1 MESMGGWRESD
12 GFGEERP
19 FWIENIVAK
28 GSRFPVQWGLDFAV
42 MKSTSPQSGLE
53 APAGD
58 PVFLSAPP
66 SDPELEIK
74 DAQLIFNSVW
84 GELEAELGRENLR
97 FAKEL
102 ILLGGAPGSGKGT
115 QTQFILN
122 ARGLTCDSIVV
133 SSLLTSP
140 EAQKIKKQGGMVG
153 DREVVGLVFRKL
165 LDEEYRDGAVLDGFP
180 RTKVQ
185 VECLNLLVAR
195 MKQLRREFYDTPMRI
210 YFRQPTVHI
219 MVLFVDETTSVER
232 QLKRGQEV
240 ERQNQKIRASGI
252 GEEREARAT
261 DLDPEAARH
270 RYRVFKERTWEALQS
285 LKQTYFYHFINAQG
299 PIEKVEQNIL
309 GELRY
314 QSSLELD
321 PQTFDRL
328 RSLPLASEIVVHARQ
343 DLVRRLDQYEL
354 NQGPL
359 FHRVVAL
366 IETKIMPVVVRH
378 AISGVA
384 SVNTEDTVLD
394 NPDALGMLIDI
405 FSERGYHAV
414 IDLHKIQVP
423 EQMNLRTGKI
433 ACRTKHVYRITIRF
447 QGSEIR
453 RG

>member
-1 MESMGGWRESD
+1 
-12 GFGEERP
+12 
-19 FWIENIVAK
+19 
-28 GSRFPVQWGLDFAV
+28 
-42 MKSTSPQSGLE
+42 MKSTSSQSGGE
-53 APAGD
+53 ARAGE
-58 PVFLSAPP
+58 PVFPSAPP

-84 GELEAELGRENLR
+84 SELKADFGKENLR

-122 ARGLTCDSIVV
+122 ARGLTCDSIIV

-140 EAQKIKKQGGMVG
+140 KAQKIKKQGGMVG

-185 VECLNLLVAR
+185 VECLKLLVAK

-210 YFRQPTVHI
+210 HFRQPTVHV
-219 MVLFVDETTSVER
+219 MVLFVDETTSVQR

-261 DLDPEAARH
+261 DLDPEAARQ

-366 IETKIMPVVVRH
+366 IEKKIMPVVVRH

-384 SVNTEDTVLD
+384 SVNTEDPVLD

-423 EQMNLRTGKI
+423 EKMDIQTGKI

>member
-1 MESMGGWRESD
+1 MNSSG
-12 GFGEERP
+12 
-19 FWIENIVAK
+19 
-28 GSRFPVQWGLDFAV
+28 
-42 MKSTSPQSGLE
+42 TQSVLE
-53 APAGD
+53 AKDGD
-58 PVFLSAPP
+58 SVFLSAPP

-84 GELEAELGRENLR
+84 SELEAELGRENLR

-210 YFRQPTVHI
+210 HFRQPTVHV

-240 ERQNQKIRASGI
+240 ERQNQKIRASGS

-354 NQGPL
+354 NQGAL

-366 IETKIMPVVVRH
+366 IEKKIMPVVVRH

-423 EQMNLRTGKI
+423 EQMDLQTGKI

>member
-1 MESMGGWRESD
+1 
-12 GFGEERP
+12 
-19 FWIENIVAK
+19 
-28 GSRFPVQWGLDFAV
+28 
-42 MKSTSPQSGLE
+42 MKSTSPQSVLAAKDGNSVL
-53 APAGD
+53 
-58 PVFLSAPP
+58 LSAPP

-84 GELEAELGRENLR
+84 GELEADFGRENLR

-133 SSLLTSP
+133 SSLLTNP

-165 LDEEYRDGAVLDGFP
+165 LDKEYRDGAVLDGFP

-210 YFRQPTVHI
+210 HFRQPTVHI

-240 ERQNQKIRASGI
+240 ERQNQKIRALGI
-252 GEEREARAT
+252 GEEREARST

-354 NQGPL
+354 NQGAL

-366 IETKIMPVVVRH
+366 IEKKIMPVVVRH

-423 EQMNLRTGKI
+423 EQMDLRTGKI

>member
-1 MESMGGWRESD
+1 
-12 GFGEERP
+12 
-19 FWIENIVAK
+19 
-28 GSRFPVQWGLDFAV
+28 
-42 MKSTSPQSGLE
+42 MKSTSLQSVLE
-53 APAGD
+53 SPAGD

-423 EQMNLRTGKI
+423 EQMDLRTGKI

>member
-1 MESMGGWRESD
+1 
-12 GFGEERP
+12 
-19 FWIENIVAK
+19 
-28 GSRFPVQWGLDFAV
+28 
-42 MKSTSPQSGLE
+42 MKSSSSQSGLD
-53 APAGD
+53 AAAGE
-58 PVFLSAPP
+58 PVFPSAPP

-84 GELEAELGRENLR
+84 SELEADFGRENLR

-153 DREVVGLVFRKL
+153 DREVVGLVFRQL
-165 LDEEYRDGAVLDGFP
+165 LDQEYRDGAVLDGFP

-185 VECLNLLVAR
+185 VGCLNLLVAR

-210 YFRQPTVHI
+210 HFRQPTVHI

-240 ERQNQKIRASGI
+240 ERQNQKIRALGI
-252 GEEREARAT
+252 GAEREARST
-261 DLDPEAARH
+261 DLDPKAARH

-354 NQGPL
+354 NQGAL

-366 IETKIMPVVVRH
+366 IEKKIMPVVVRH

-423 EQMNLRTGKI
+423 EQMDLRTGKI

>member
-1 MESMGGWRESD
+1 
-12 GFGEERP
+12 
-19 FWIENIVAK
+19 
-28 GSRFPVQWGLDFAV
+28 
-42 MKSTSPQSGLE
+42 MKSAGTQSVLE
-53 APAGD
+53 AKDGD
-58 PVFLSAPP
+58 SVLLSAPP

-210 YFRQPTVHI
+210 HFRQPTVHV

-240 ERQNQKIRASGI
+240 ERQNQKIRASGS

-261 DLDPEAARH
+261 DMDPEAARH

-285 LKQTYFYHFINAQG
+285 LKQTYFYHFVNAQG

-354 NQGPL
+354 NQGAL

-366 IETKIMPVVVRH
+366 IEKKIMPVVVRH

-394 NPDALGMLIDI
+394 NPAALGMLIDI

-423 EQMNLRTGKI
+423 EQMDLQTGKI

>member
-1 MESMGGWRESD
+1 
-12 GFGEERP
+12 
-19 FWIENIVAK
+19 
-28 GSRFPVQWGLDFAV
+28 
-42 MKSTSPQSGLE
+42 MKLASSQSGLE
-53 APAGD
+53 AKDGD
-58 PVFLSAPP
+58 SVFLSAPP

-165 LDEEYRDGAVLDGFP
+165 LDKEYRDGAVLDGFP

-210 YFRQPTVHI
+210 HFRQPTVHV

-240 ERQNQKIRASGI
+240 ERQNQKIRASGS

-328 RSLPLASEIVVHARQ
+328 RSLPLAGEIVVHARQ

-354 NQGPL
+354 NQGAL

-366 IETKIMPVVVRH
+366 IEKKIMPVVVRH

-384 SVNTEDTVLD
+384 SVNTEDSVLD

-423 EQMNLRTGKI
+423 EQMDLQTGKI
-433 ACRTKHVYRITIRF
+433 DCRTKHVYRITIRF

>member
-1 MESMGGWRESD
+1 
-12 GFGEERP
+12 
-19 FWIENIVAK
+19 
-28 GSRFPVQWGLDFAV
+28 
-42 MKSTSPQSGLE
+42 MKSAGPQSVLE
-53 APAGD
+53 AKDGD
-58 PVFLSAPP
+58 SVLLSAPP

-97 FAKEL
+97 FSKEL

-210 YFRQPTVHI
+210 HFRQPTVHV

-240 ERQNQKIRASGI
+240 ERQNQKIRASGS

-285 LKQTYFYHFINAQG
+285 LKQTYFYHFISAQG

-354 NQGPL
+354 NQGAL

-366 IETKIMPVVVRH
+366 IEKKIMPVVVRH

-384 SVNTEDTVLD
+384 SVNTEDSVLD

-423 EQMNLRTGKI
+423 EQMDLQTGKI

>member
-1 MESMGGWRESD
+1 
-12 GFGEERP
+12 
-19 FWIENIVAK
+19 
-28 GSRFPVQWGLDFAV
+28 
-42 MKSTSPQSGLE
+42 MKSTSSQSG
-53 APAGD
+53 AAARAGD
-58 PVFLSAPP
+58 PVLLSAPP

-84 GELEAELGRENLR
+84 SELKADFGKENLR

-165 LDEEYRDGAVLDGFP
+165 LEEEYRDGAVLDGFP

-185 VECLNLLVAR
+185 VECLKLLVAK

-210 YFRQPTVHI
+210 HFRQLTVHV
-219 MVLFVDETTSVER
+219 MVLFVDEPTSVER
-232 QLKRGQEV
+232 QLKRGQEI

-252 GEEREARAT
+252 GEEREARPT
-261 DLDPEAARH
+261 DLNPKAARH

-309 GELRY
+309 SELRY

-359 FHRVVAL
+359 FHRVVSL
-366 IETKIMPVVVRH
+366 IEKKIMPVVVRH

-384 SVNTEDTVLD
+384 SVNTEDPVLD

-423 EQMNLRTGKI
+423 EQMDLQTGKI

>member
-1 MESMGGWRESD
+1 
-12 GFGEERP
+12 
-19 FWIENIVAK
+19 
-28 GSRFPVQWGLDFAV
+28 
-42 MKSTSPQSGLE
+42 MKSASSQSGL
-53 APAGD
+53 AAKDGD
-58 PVFLSAPP
+58 SVLLSAPP

-84 GELEAELGRENLR
+84 GELEAEWGRENLR

-140 EAQKIKKQGGMVG
+140 EARKIKKQGGMVG

-185 VECLNLLVAR
+185 VECLKLLVAR

-210 YFRQPTVHI
+210 HFRQPTVHV

-252 GEEREARAT
+252 GEERESRAT

-328 RSLPLASEIVVHARQ
+328 RSLPLAGEIVVHARQ

-354 NQGPL
+354 NQGAL

-366 IETKIMPVVVRH
+366 IEKKIMPVVVRH

-384 SVNTEDTVLD
+384 SVNTEDPVLD

-423 EQMNLRTGKI
+423 EQMDLQTGKI

>member
-1 MESMGGWRESD
+1 
-12 GFGEERP
+12 
-19 FWIENIVAK
+19 
-28 GSRFPVQWGLDFAV
+28 
-42 MKSTSPQSGLE
+42 MKSSIPQSGLE
-53 APAGD
+53 AKDAD
-58 PVFLSAPP
+58 SVLLSAPP

-153 DREVVGLVFRKL
+153 DREVVGLVFRQL

-210 YFRQPTVHI
+210 HFRQPTVHV

-240 ERQNQKIRASGI
+240 ERQNQKIRASGS

-261 DLDPEAARH
+261 DMDPEAARH

-354 NQGPL
+354 NQGAL

-366 IETKIMPVVVRH
+366 IEKKIMPVVVRH

-394 NPDALGMLIDI
+394 NPAALGMLIDI

-423 EQMNLRTGKI
+423 EQMDIRTGKI
-433 ACRTKHVYRITIRF
+433 TCRTKHVYRITIRF

>member
-1 MESMGGWRESD
+1 
-12 GFGEERP
+12 
-19 FWIENIVAK
+19 
-28 GSRFPVQWGLDFAV
+28 
-42 MKSTSPQSGLE
+42 MKLASSQSGLE
-53 APAGD
+53 AKDGD
-58 PVFLSAPP
+58 SVFLSAPP

-210 YFRQPTVHI
+210 HFRQPTVHV

-240 ERQNQKIRASGI
+240 ERQNQKIRASGS

-261 DLDPEAARH
+261 DMDPEAARH

-328 RSLPLASEIVVHARQ
+328 RSLPLAGEIVVHARQ

-354 NQGPL
+354 NQGAL

-366 IETKIMPVVVRH
+366 IEKKIMPVVVRH

-384 SVNTEDTVLD
+384 SVNTEDSVLD

-423 EQMNLRTGKI
+423 EQMDLQTGKI

>member
-1 MESMGGWRESD
+1 
-12 GFGEERP
+12 
-19 FWIENIVAK
+19 
-28 GSRFPVQWGLDFAV
+28 
-42 MKSTSPQSGLE
+42 MKSTSPQSVLE

-165 LDEEYRDGAVLDGFP
+165 LDDEYRDGAVLDGFP

-423 EQMNLRTGKI
+423 EQMDLRTGKI

>member
-1 MESMGGWRESD
+1 
-12 GFGEERP
+12 
-19 FWIENIVAK
+19 
-28 GSRFPVQWGLDFAV
+28 
-42 MKSTSPQSGLE
+42 MKSASSQSGLE
-53 APAGD
+53 AKDGD
-58 PVFLSAPP
+58 SVFLSAPP

-185 VECLNLLVAR
+185 VECLKLLVAR

-210 YFRQPTVHI
+210 HFRQPTVHV

-252 GEEREARAT
+252 GEERESRAT
-261 DLDPEAARH
+261 DMDPESARH

-314 QSSLELD
+314 QSLLELD

-354 NQGPL
+354 NQGAL

-366 IETKIMPVVVRH
+366 IEKKIMPVVVRH

-384 SVNTEDTVLD
+384 SVNTEDSVLD

-423 EQMNLRTGKI
+423 EKMDLQTGKI

>member
-1 MESMGGWRESD
+1 
-12 GFGEERP
+12 
-19 FWIENIVAK
+19 
-28 GSRFPVQWGLDFAV
+28 
-42 MKSTSPQSGLE
+42 MKSSIPQSGLE
-53 APAGD
+53 AKDAD
-58 PVFLSAPP
+58 SVLLSAPP

-153 DREVVGLVFRKL
+153 DREVVGLVFRQL

-210 YFRQPTVHI
+210 HFRQPTVHV

-240 ERQNQKIRASGI
+240 ERQNQKIRASGS

-261 DLDPEAARH
+261 DMDPEAARH

-354 NQGPL
+354 NQGAL

-366 IETKIMPVVVRH
+366 IEKKIMPVVVRH

-394 NPDALGMLIDI
+394 NPAALGMLIDI

-423 EQMNLRTGKI
+423 EQMDIRTGKI

>member
-1 MESMGGWRESD
+1 MR
-12 GFGEERP
+12 
-19 FWIENIVAK
+19 
-28 GSRFPVQWGLDFAV
+28 LDFAV
-42 MKSTSPQSGLE
+42 MKSTSLQSVLE
-53 APAGD
+53 SPAGD

-423 EQMNLRTGKI
+423 EQMDLRTGKI

>member
-1 MESMGGWRESD
+1 
-12 GFGEERP
+12 
-19 FWIENIVAK
+19 
-28 GSRFPVQWGLDFAV
+28 
-42 MKSTSPQSGLE
+42 MKSTSSQSGVK
-53 APAGD
+53 ARAGES
-58 PVFLSAPP
+58 VLLLAPP

-84 GELEAELGRENLR
+84 SELKADFGKENLR

-185 VECLNLLVAR
+185 VECLKLLVAK

-210 YFRQPTVHI
+210 HFRQPTVHV

-232 QLKRGQEV
+232 QLNRGQEV

-252 GEEREARAT
+252 GEQREARAT
-261 DLDPEAARH
+261 DLDPEAARR

-285 LKQTYFYHFINAQG
+285 LKQTYFYHFVNAQG

-321 PQTFDRL
+321 PLTFDRL

-359 FHRVVAL
+359 FHRVIAL
-366 IETKIMPVVVRH
+366 IEKKIMPVVVRH

-384 SVNTEDTVLD
+384 SVNTEDPVLD
-394 NPDALGMLIDI
+394 NPDALGILIDI

-423 EQMNLRTGKI
+423 EKMDLQTGKI
-433 ACRTKHVYRITIRF
+433 DCRTKHVYRITIRF

>member
-1 MESMGGWRESD
+1 
-12 GFGEERP
+12 
-19 FWIENIVAK
+19 
-28 GSRFPVQWGLDFAV
+28 
-42 MKSTSPQSGLE
+42 MKSTSSQSGVK
-53 APAGD
+53 ARGD
-58 PVFLSAPP
+58 NPVLLSAPP

-165 LDEEYRDGAVLDGFP
+165 LDKEYRDGAVLDGFP

-210 YFRQPTVHI
+210 HFRQPTVHV

-240 ERQNQKIRASGI
+240 ERQNQKIRASGS

-354 NQGPL
+354 NQGAL

-366 IETKIMPVVVRH
+366 IEKKIMPVVVRH

-384 SVNTEDTVLD
+384 SVNTEDSVLD

-423 EQMNLRTGKI
+423 EQMDLQTGKI
-433 ACRTKHVYRITIRF
+433 DCRTKHVYRITIRF

>member
-1 MESMGGWRESD
+1 
-12 GFGEERP
+12 
-19 FWIENIVAK
+19 
-28 GSRFPVQWGLDFAV
+28 
-42 MKSTSPQSGLE
+42 MKLANPQSGLE
-53 APAGD
+53 TKDGD
-58 PVFLSAPP
+58 SVFLSAPP

-84 GELEAELGRENLR
+84 GKLEAELGRENLR

-185 VECLNLLVAR
+185 VECLKLLVAR

-210 YFRQPTVHI
+210 HFRQPTVHV

-252 GEEREARAT
+252 GEERESRAT
-261 DLDPEAARH
+261 DMDPEAARH

-314 QSSLELD
+314 QSLLELD

-354 NQGPL
+354 NQGAL

-366 IETKIMPVVVRH
+366 IEKKIMPVVVRH

-384 SVNTEDTVLD
+384 SVNTEDSVLD

-423 EQMNLRTGKI
+423 EQMDLQTGKI

>member
-1 MESMGGWRESD
+1 
-12 GFGEERP
+12 
-19 FWIENIVAK
+19 
-28 GSRFPVQWGLDFAV
+28 
-42 MKSTSPQSGLE
+42 MKLASSQFGLE
-53 APAGD
+53 AKDGD
-58 PVFLSAPP
+58 SVFLSAPP

-165 LDEEYRDGAVLDGFP
+165 LDKEYRDGAVLDGFP

-210 YFRQPTVHI
+210 HFRQPTVHV

-240 ERQNQKIRASGI
+240 ERQNQKIRASGS

-354 NQGPL
+354 NQGAL

-366 IETKIMPVVVRH
+366 IEKKIMPVVVRH

-423 EQMNLRTGKI
+423 EQMDIQTGKI
-433 ACRTKHVYRITIRF
+433 DCRTKHVYRITIRF

>member
-1 MESMGGWRESD
+1 
-12 GFGEERP
+12 
-19 FWIENIVAK
+19 
-28 GSRFPVQWGLDFAV
+28 
-42 MKSTSPQSGLE
+42 MKSTSSQSGVK
-53 APAGD
+53 ARGD
-58 PVFLSAPP
+58 NPVLLSAPP

-84 GELEAELGRENLR
+84 SELKTRFGRKNLR

-185 VECLNLLVAR
+185 VECLKLLVAK

-210 YFRQPTVHI
+210 HFRQPTVHV

-232 QLKRGQEV
+232 QLNRGQEV

-252 GEEREARAT
+252 GEQREARAT
-261 DLDPEAARH
+261 DLDPEAARR

-285 LKQTYFYHFINAQG
+285 LKQTYFYHFVNAQG

-321 PQTFDRL
+321 PLTFDRL

-359 FHRVVAL
+359 FHQVVAL
-366 IETKIMPVVVRH
+366 IEKKIMPVVVRH

-384 SVNTEDTVLD
+384 SVNTEDPVLD

-423 EQMNLRTGKI
+423 EKMDIQTGKI

>member
-1 MESMGGWRESD
+1 MEPPVS
-12 GFGEERP
+12 P
-19 FWIENIVAK
+19 PAAK
-28 GSRFPVQWGLDFAV
+28 PDDRVP
-42 MKSTSPQSGLE
+42 
-53 APAGD
+53 
-58 PVFLSAPP
+58 LSAPP

-74 DAQLIFNSVW
+74 DAQLIFNSIW
-84 GELEAELGRENLR
+84 GDLEADFGRENLR

-102 ILLGGAPGSGKGT
+102 ILLGGAPGAGKGT
-115 QTQFILN
+115 QTPFILN

-133 SSLLTSP
+133 SSLLDSP
-140 EAQKIKKQGGMVG
+140 EAQEIKNKGGMVG

-165 LDEEYRDGAVLDGFP
+165 LEEAYRDGAVLDGFP

-185 VECLNLLVAR
+185 VECLKLLVAK
-195 MKQLRREFYDTPMRI
+195 MKQLRHEYYDTPLRI
-210 YFRQPTVHI
+210 HFRQPTVHV

-232 QLKRGQEV
+232 QIKRGREV
-240 ERQNQKIRASGI
+240 EWHNQKTRASGI
-252 GEEREARAT
+252 GEEMETRAT
-261 DLDPEAARH
+261 DSDPKAARH

-309 GELRY
+309 NELRY

-328 RSLPLASEIVVHARQ
+328 RGLPLASDIVVHARQ
-343 DLVRRLDQYEL
+343 DLVRRLDHYEL
-354 NQGPL
+354 NHGQL
-359 FHRVVAL
+359 FHRVVGL
-366 IETKIMPVVVRH
+366 IEEKIMPVVVRH

-384 SVNTEDTVLD
+384 SFNTEDPMLD
-394 NPDALGMLIDI
+394 NPNALVMLIDI

-414 IDLHKIQVP
+414 IDIHKIDIP
-423 EQMNLRTGKI
+423 ERIDLQTGTI
-433 ACRTKHVYRITIRF
+433 TCRTKHVYRITIRF

>member
-1 MESMGGWRESD
+1 
-12 GFGEERP
+12 
-19 FWIENIVAK
+19 
-28 GSRFPVQWGLDFAV
+28 
-42 MKSTSPQSGLE
+42 MKSSIPQSGLE
-53 APAGD
+53 AKDAD
-58 PVFLSAPP
+58 SVLLSAPP

-153 DREVVGLVFRKL
+153 DREVVGLVFRQL

-210 YFRQPTVHI
+210 HFRQPTVHV

-240 ERQNQKIRASGI
+240 ERQNQKIRASGS

-261 DLDPEAARH
+261 DMDPEAARH

-354 NQGPL
+354 NQGAL

-366 IETKIMPVVVRH
+366 IEKKIMPVVVRH

-394 NPDALGMLIDI
+394 NPAALGMLIDI

-423 EQMNLRTGKI
+423 EQMDLRTGKI

>member
-1 MESMGGWRESD
+1 
-12 GFGEERP
+12 
-19 FWIENIVAK
+19 
-28 GSRFPVQWGLDFAV
+28 
-42 MKSTSPQSGLE
+42 MKSTSSQSG
-53 APAGD
+53 AKARGGN
-58 PVFLSAPP
+58 PVLLSAPP

-84 GELEAELGRENLR
+84 SELKADFGKENLR

-185 VECLNLLVAR
+185 VECLKLLVAK

-210 YFRQPTVHI
+210 HFRQPTVHV

-232 QLKRGQEV
+232 QLNRGQEV

-252 GEEREARAT
+252 GEQREARAT
-261 DLDPEAARH
+261 DLDPEAARR

-285 LKQTYFYHFINAQG
+285 LKQTYFYHFVNAQG

-321 PQTFDRL
+321 PLTFDRL

-359 FHRVVAL
+359 FHRVIAL
-366 IETKIMPVVVRH
+366 IEKKIMPVVVRH

-384 SVNTEDTVLD
+384 SVNTEDPVLD

-423 EQMNLRTGKI
+423 EKMDLQTGQI

>member
-1 MESMGGWRESD
+1 
-12 GFGEERP
+12 
-19 FWIENIVAK
+19 
-28 GSRFPVQWGLDFAV
+28 
-42 MKSTSPQSGLE
+42 MKSTSSQSGGE
-53 APAGD
+53 ARAGE
-58 PVFLSAPP
+58 PVFPSAPP

-84 GELEAELGRENLR
+84 SELKADFGKENLR

-122 ARGLTCDSIVV
+122 ARGLTCDSIIV

-140 EAQKIKKQGGMVG
+140 KAQKIKKQGGMVG

-165 LDEEYRDGAVLDGFP
+165 LDKEYRDGAVLDGFP

-185 VECLNLLVAR
+185 VECLKLLVAK

-210 YFRQPTVHI
+210 HFRQLTVHV
-219 MVLFVDETTSVER
+219 MVLFVDEPTSVER
-232 QLKRGQEV
+232 QLKRGQEI

-252 GEEREARAT
+252 GEEREARPT
-261 DLDPEAARH
+261 DLNPEAARH
-270 RYRVFKERTWEALQS
+270 RYRVFKEQTWEALQS

-309 GELRY
+309 SELRY

-354 NQGPL
+354 NQGQL

-366 IETKIMPVVVRH
+366 IEKKIMPVVVRH

-384 SVNTEDTVLD
+384 SVNTEDPVLN

-423 EQMNLRTGKI
+423 EKMDLRTGKI

>member
-1 MESMGGWRESD
+1 
-12 GFGEERP
+12 
-19 FWIENIVAK
+19 
-28 GSRFPVQWGLDFAV
+28 
-42 MKSTSPQSGLE
+42 MKLASSQSGLE
-53 APAGD
+53 AKDGD
-58 PVFLSAPP
+58 SVFLSAPP

-165 LDEEYRDGAVLDGFP
+165 LDKEYRDGAVLDGFP

-210 YFRQPTVHI
+210 HFRQPTVHV

-240 ERQNQKIRASGI
+240 ERQNQKIRASGS

-328 RSLPLASEIVVHARQ
+328 RSLPLAGEIVVHARQ

-354 NQGPL
+354 NQGAL

-366 IETKIMPVVVRH
+366 IEKKIMPVVVRH

-384 SVNTEDTVLD
+384 SVNTEDSVLD

-423 EQMNLRTGKI
+423 EQMDLQTGKI

>member
-1 MESMGGWRESD
+1 
-12 GFGEERP
+12 
-19 FWIENIVAK
+19 
-28 GSRFPVQWGLDFAV
+28 
-42 MKSTSPQSGLE
+42 MKSTSSQSGVKARGGETVL
-53 APAGD
+53 
-58 PVFLSAPP
+58 LSAPP

-84 GELEAELGRENLR
+84 SEIKADFGRENLR

-115 QTQFILN
+115 QTQFILS

-185 VECLNLLVAR
+185 VECLKLLVAK

-210 YFRQPTVHI
+210 HFRQPTVHV

-232 QLKRGQEV
+232 QLNRGQEV

-252 GEEREARAT
+252 GEQREARAT
-261 DLDPEAARH
+261 DLDPEAARR

-285 LKQTYFYHFINAQG
+285 LKQTYFYHFVNAQG

-321 PQTFDRL
+321 PLTFDRL

-359 FHRVVAL
+359 FHQVVAL
-366 IETKIMPVVVRH
+366 IEKKIMPVVVRH

-384 SVNTEDTVLD
+384 SVNTEDAVLD

-423 EQMNLRTGKI
+423 EKMDIQTGKI